1 MDRMTDGTLKAVA
14 KVFDGAK
21 SAENSL
27 RIYALHQDGS
37 REERLLLKRD
47 VESHLSNV
55 LRAVESNGPFF
66 KEMDFEK
73 FKAVMKIAGRRV
85 DAVSIPPGFE
95 DSPKSTLESV
105 LRNARNWHEHPEQA
119 GSHEK
124 KSERD
129 NERDRYIA
137 DGLGMELIV
146 ELFNSISSLLN
157 SVLRQLDKK
166 ELCALYAYCDR
177 TRSELFCWQQ
187 EVIQAIKTEGGLFAE
202 HPKLLEQARSFLEFQ
217 PNPNNI
223 HIIHEEGETP
233 EVNG

>member
-1 MDRMTDGTLKAVA
+1 MNRTTDEILKAVA

-27 RIYALHQDGS
+27 KMYALHQDGS

-55 LRAVESNGPFF
+55 LKAVKSNGPFF

-85 DAVSIPPGFE
+85 DAVPTPPGFE
-95 DSPKSTLESV
+95 DSPKSTLDNV

-119 GSHEK
+119 GAREK

-137 DGLGMELIV
+137 DGLSMELIV

-157 SVLRQLDKK
+157 SVLKQLDKK
-166 ELCALYAYCDR
+166 RLCALYAYCDR
-177 TRSELFCWQQ
+177 TRSELFGWQQ
-187 EVIQAIKTEGGLFAE
+187 EVIQAIKTEEVLFAE

-217 PNPNNI
+217 PNANNV
-223 HIIHEEGETP
+223 HIIHEKSRTP
-233 EVNG
+233 KAGD